1 MDVCD
6 DGETD
11 ADVTD
16 FNLCNITYTEIEV
29 HGKQTSNQLSLGSSD
44 YHFNLSNITEM

>member
-6 DGETD
+6 EGKTD

-16 FNLCNITYTEIEV
+16 FNLCNITEIEV
-29 HGKQTSNQLSLGSSD
+29 HGKQMSNQLSLGSSD
-44 YHFNLSNITEM
+44 YDFNLCNITEV